1 MKRVRM
7 VVVDDST
14 LFRKVVR
21 DVVASHP
28 AVDVVGVAADGQQAI
43 EKIEQLEPDLVTLDM
58 QMPNVDG
65 LGVLRSIKSKNLSTG
80 VIMLSSFTAQ
90 GAQET
95 LQALELGAFDFILK
109 PRTASLEASIAE
121 LQGTLLPKI
130 DAFTGTSTFAS
141 TAAPV
146 RACPLTAVNV
156 PPVKRTPTPLTLAT
170 CFDKRQ
176 VIVIGVSTGGPSAL
190 SRLIPT
196 LPADL
201 PVPVAIVQHMPPLF
215 TQSLADDL
223 NRASKLRVVEASHGM
238 EFRAGTVF
246 IAPGGKHMRI
256 AGSFVAPTV
265 EITDDAPEKN
275 CRPSVDYLFRSAAKL
290 YGEGVTACVM
300 TGMGDDGCDGAR
312 IIKQAR
318 GRVIAQDASSCTVYG
333 MPRVIIENQL
343 ADEIC
348 PLDDLADS
356 LLRAVGHRGVL
367 CR

>member
-28 AVDVVGVAADGQQAI
+28 AVDVVGVAADGLQAI

-156 PPVKRTPTPLTLAT
+156 PL
-170 CFDKRQ
+170 
-176 VIVIGVSTGGPSAL
+176 
-190 SRLIPT
+190 
-196 LPADL
+196 
-201 PVPVAIVQHMPPLF
+201 
-215 TQSLADDL
+215 
-223 NRASKLRVVEASHGM
+223 
-238 EFRAGTVF
+238 
-246 IAPGGKHMRI
+246 
-256 AGSFVAPTV
+256 
-265 EITDDAPEKN
+265 
-275 CRPSVDYLFRSAAKL
+275 
-290 YGEGVTACVM
+290 
-300 TGMGDDGCDGAR
+300 
-312 IIKQAR
+312 
-318 GRVIAQDASSCTVYG
+318 
-333 MPRVIIENQL
+333 
-343 ADEIC
+343 
-348 PLDDLADS
+348 
-356 LLRAVGHRGVL
+356 
-367 CR
+367 